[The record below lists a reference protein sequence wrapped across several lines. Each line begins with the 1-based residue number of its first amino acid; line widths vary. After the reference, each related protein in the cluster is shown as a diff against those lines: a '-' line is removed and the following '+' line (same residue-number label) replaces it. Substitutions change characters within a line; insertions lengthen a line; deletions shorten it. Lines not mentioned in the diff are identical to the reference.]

1 METFSL
7 ILIIVCIIISLT
19 VIILLLSL
27 GSIEPLKIGI
37 TLNMIRK
44 TIGSK
49 TYENGNYLIGPFET
63 FIKYPINLITVEFS
77 DSFNADVNYI

>member
-19 VIILLLSL
+19 VLILLLSL

-37 TLNMIRK
+37 TLNMINK
-44 TIGSK
+44 SIGTK
-49 TYENGNYLIGPFET
+49 TYQNGRYLIGPFET
-63 FIKYPINLITVEFS
+63 FIKYPANLVTVEFS
-77 DSFNADVNYI
+77 DSYTADVNNK